1 MNLFSSGKD
10 RTALCFDK
18 VTLKQDREGNKSA
31 KLRFAVRLEPDA
43 VRQSPKWIQAAYELV
58 ETRDNC
64 ASYVELEKDIRGVNV
79 DLYSLPEAKSPAMS
93 FQGVELTKLAVERS
107 DKRSAPHLLFTIE
120 VSLEEHTRLKHWIVD
135 AVFSQ
140 LWAQFQAAQTS
151 FIPTSEWEASAGVAE
166 AVADMASVVD
176 GKGIT
181 SMSMEIPG
189 KPDSKV
195 TITAEDAKNMRE
207 NAKRIRKEARPN

>member
-1 MNLFSSGKD
+1 MNLFSAGKD

-18 VTLKQDREGNKSA
+18 ATLKQDRDGNKSA

-64 ASYVELEKDIRGVNV
+64 ASYVELEKDIRGVNL
-79 DLYSLPEAKSPAMS
+79 DLYSLPEAKAPYMS

-120 VSLEEHTRLKHWIVD
+120 VSLEDHTRLKHWIVD

-140 LWAQFQAAQTS
+140 LWATFQAAQTS
-151 FIPTSEWEASAGVAE
+151 FIPSADWDDKE
-166 AVADMASVVD
+166 
-176 GKGIT
+176 
-181 SMSMEIPG
+181 E
-189 KPDSKV
+189 
-195 TITAEDAKNMRE
+195 
-207 NAKRIRKEARPN
+207 EARPN